1 MKASQFGEPSKKFE
15 ILVIVSAE
23 QGTEAAGFAKQV
35 AVHENRGRI
44 GKRLAFESQGDQIPT
59 FPALVASTVGAQKP
73 VLNDNSVW
81 IDNIHVRINKMSRGI
96 MLRGVNLNREFLGIP
111 EIVRIEKSDP
121 LCIGNSNHPF
131 LDPNNIAGPGEVSIP
146 FLWILFCG

>member
-1 MKASQFGEPSKKFE
+1 MEVSQVGEPGKKFE

-23 QGTEAAGFAKQV
+23 QGTEAAGFAKQL
-35 AVHENRGRI
+35 AFHENRGRI
-44 GKRLAFESQGDQIPT
+44 GIESQGDQIPT
-59 FPALVASTVGAQKP
+59 FRALVASTVGAQKP

-111 EIVRIEKSDP
+111 EIVHLEKSDP
-121 LCIGNSNHPF
+121 LCIGNSNH
-131 LDPNNIAGPGEVSIP
+131 
-146 FLWILFCG
+146 LFS